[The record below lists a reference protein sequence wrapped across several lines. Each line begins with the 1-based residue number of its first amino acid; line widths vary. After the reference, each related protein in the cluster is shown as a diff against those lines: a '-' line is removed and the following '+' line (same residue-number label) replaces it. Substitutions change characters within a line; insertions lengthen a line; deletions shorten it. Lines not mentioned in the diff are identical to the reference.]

1 MTYKNGVYLSADG
14 DKAVRVI
21 VENNTKLQTDKIK
34 ISDELIGELEFN
46 LSHYETVVEHISEKT
61 EPLDGIGEYSQD
73 QLSSVFNM
81 ALDLTDAVRENDLT
95 SSVLLRASINKL
107 LDTEDDGTAMFF
119 LLSMNSVVEVLQ
131 EPLNIRYILYKHL
144 KSRSEFDTHEE
155 WLQTDILPEDYFF
168 RRNYGYEITNHDLFS
183 NESRLSQVFFFDNYS
198 DYFVFLF
205 LKFAE
210 QQKRVLECPCC
221 GKLFVPKSNRAEI
234 YCDRVLIGGKTC
246 KQIAPKLARKLKQR
260 NDPLL
265 EEYERAKNRNYK
277 RVERYEN
284 SDGSDKVMHLTFDEY
299 RDWLDKASRM
309 KSLYL
314 QGKVP
319 AEKFGEFIRTDKCF
333 QHMA

>member
-14 DKAVRVI
+14 DNAVRII
-21 VENNTKLQTDKIK
+21 VENNTKIQTDKIK

-73 QLSSVFNM
+73 QLASVFNM

-95 SSVLLRASINKL
+95 SGVLLRATINKL

-119 LLSMNSVVEVLQ
+119 MLSMNSVVEVLQ

-144 KSRSEFDTHEE
+144 KSRGEFDTYEE
-155 WLQTDILPEDYFF
+155 WLQTNILSEDYFF
-168 RRNYGYEITNHDLFS
+168 RRNYCYEITNHDLFS
-183 NESRLSQVFFFDNYS
+183 NESQLSQVFFFDNYS

-210 QQKRVLECPCC
+210 QQRRVLECPCC

-234 YCDRVLIGGKTC
+234 YCDRVLTNGKTC
-246 KQIAPKLARKLKQR
+246 KQIAPKLARKLKQQ

-284 SDGSDKVMHLTFDEY
+284 ADKSSDVIPLTFNEY
-299 RDWLDKASRM
+299 KAWLDKVSEM
-309 KSLYL
+309 KRLYL
-314 QGKVP
+314 QGKVS
-319 AEKFGEFIRTDKCF
+319 AEELKETIRGID
-333 QHMA
+333 